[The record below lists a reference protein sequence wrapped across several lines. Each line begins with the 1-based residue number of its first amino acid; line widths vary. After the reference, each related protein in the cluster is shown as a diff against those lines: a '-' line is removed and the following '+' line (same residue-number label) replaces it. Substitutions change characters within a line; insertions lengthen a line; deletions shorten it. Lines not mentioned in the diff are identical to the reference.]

1 MVRLQVEEAL
11 YLQAVSQATTEAQ
24 RQAIL
29 HQAITEAAR
38 QRPAGLHLASALEA
52 AAEAVQAV
60 DSVAEEQAEAAD
72 QQVEEDKTKR
82 QTK

>member
-1 MVRLQVEEAL
+1 MVRLQVEEAR
-11 YLQAVSQATTEAQ
+11 YLPAVSQATTEAQ

-38 QRPAGLHLASALEA
+38 LRPAGLHQASALE

-82 QTK
+82 QAK